1 MRKLVMSGVSAMAIA
16 GTTLAVAAAP
26 ASASAARPAPAR
38 PAHARPAP
46 TRPAPHR
53 PAPTKVVASTRITG
67 RPDSGGNGNWAT
79 DAMTRTLTIRHL
91 KGQNYVATLADTRGT
106 FVTGRGDFVPNQAA
120 DPGVKFTQRIGGTFS
135 GAASFSFT
143 ASRTPNANLVPRRA
157 TGSGPTDTS
166 DWYKLAFPAG
176 TVFGG
181 TGILNNWGWSYTTSQ
196 GCRTVSRHHRTTV
209 QPQTWKDFASDNS
222 GQGPGRPAAGQI
234 ADFPRNCRLSSVR

>member
-1 MRKLVMSGVSAMAIA
+1 MAIA
-16 GTTLAVAAAP
+16 GTTLAVSAAP
-26 ASASAARPAPAR
+26 ASAAAA
-38 PAHARPAP
+38 
-46 TRPAPHR
+46 RPAPHR
-53 PAPTKVVASTRITG
+53 PAPNKVVASTHITA

-91 KGQNYVATLADTRGT
+91 KGQNYVATLADSRGT

-120 DPGVKFTQRIGGTFS
+120 DPGVKFTQRIAGTFS

-143 ASRTPNANLVPRRA
+143 ASRTPNASLVPRRA

-196 GCRTVSRHHRTTV
+196 GCRTVSRRHRVTV
-209 QPQTWKDFASDNS
+209 QPQTWKDFASNNA

-234 ADFPRNCRLSSVR
+234 KDFPRNCRLSSVGHGGR

>member
-1 MRKLVMSGVSAMAIA
+1 MEEKSMHKLVMSGVSA
-16 GTTLAVAAAP
+16 LAVAGTALAVSAAP
-26 ASASAARPAPAR
+26 ASAAAA
-38 PAHARPAP
+38 
-46 TRPAPHR
+46 RPAPHR
-53 PAPTKVVASTRITG
+53 PAPHRPVPHKVVASTHISG

-91 KGQNYVATLADTRGT
+91 KGQNYVATLADSRGT

-120 DPGVKFTQRIGGTFS
+120 DPGVKFTQRIAGTFS

-143 ASRTPNANLVPRRA
+143 ASRAPRAFLVPRRA

-166 DWYKLAFPAG
+166 DWYKLAFPSG

-181 TGILNNWGWSYTTSQ
+181 TGILNNWGWSYTTNQ
-196 GCRTVSRHHRTTV
+196 GCRTFGRHGSSV
-209 QPQTWKDFASDNS
+209 QRQTWKDFASNNA

-234 ADFPRNCRLSSVR
+234 KDFPRNCRLSSGR